1 MIGIYKFTN
10 KLTGEAYIGQSV
22 DIKRRYNQH
31 KNRYDKFYKE
41 APIEDT
47 YFHSMLRHYGFH
59 NFDFEILEECDVEKL
74 NERETYYIAFYNS
87 LYPNGYNRTI
97 GGDSLTHCKL
107 SNDILKNI
115 IDDLADDKLTEIE
128 IAEKYSLH
136 LNTIS
141 RINIGTS
148 WYDKNQSYP
157 IRKKN
162 TNIYFCS
169 ECGKQLFSNCKTHL
183 CMDCYNKSRTKNI
196 PTKDELFALLSNNSF
211 LAVGKM
217 FNVSDNAVRK
227 WCDNYNI
234 PRYSKYYRSAMC

>member
-41 APIEDT
+41 SPIEDT

-59 NFDFEILEECDVEKL
+59 NFDFEILEECDIEKL

-141 RINIGTS
+141 RINIGAS

-162 TNIYFCS
+162 TNTYFCS

-234 PRYSKYYRSAMC
+234 PRYSKYYRSVMC